1 MPTTWQGADLDEM
14 APNNFIVRNERV
26 RPLLRGEG
34 TLDGSHFL
42 LETWRRDGLIARIR
56 AAGLSVRTLLDR
68 VNALPT
74 IPPGR
79 TVGPQ
84 LFRPLGT
91 AKEQW
96 AGFDR
101 ARLRWRD
108 LPVVTHE
115 GRQGVEVLVDEP
127 VRRRKSRTGGDF
139 FVIVPQGTTG
149 AGLLAV
155 DEEAAL
161 LQAYALLANSREP
174 ARIHFT
180 KEADLYHV
188 KGGSVVLPARHAET
202 LDLLAASKARWT
214 FGSATSALAER
225 VFEKLGIVLFPG
237 IPLATDTPTKGAY

>member
-1 MPTTWQGADLDEM
+1 MSTTWQGADLDEM

-26 RPLLRGEG
+26 RPFLRGEG
-34 TLDGSHFL
+34 TLSGSHFL

-56 AAGLSVRTLLDR
+56 SAGLSVRTLLDR

-74 IPPGR
+74 VPSER

-84 LFRPLGT
+84 VFRPLGT

-108 LPVVTHE
+108 LPIVTHE
-115 GRQGVEVLVDEP
+115 GRRGVEVLVDEP
-127 VRRRKSRTGGDF
+127 VRRRKSRSGGDF
-139 FVIVPQGTTG
+139 FVIVPQGTGG

-161 LQAYALLANSREP
+161 LQAYALLGNSHEL
-174 ARIHFT
+174 ARLHFT
-180 KEADLYHV
+180 KVDDHYHV
-188 KGGSVVLPARHAET
+188 QGDGVILPPRHAET
-202 LDLLAASKARWT
+202 LDLLSAGKTRWT
-214 FGSATSALAER
+214 FGPTTSALAER
-225 VFEKLGIVLFPG
+225 VFEKLAIVLFPG
-237 IPLATDTPTKGAY
+237 IPLATDTPTKGA